1 MIWDTTFII
10 NLLAT
15 HSRIARSEKQIAR
28 FDWLSGH
35 IFTSQ
40 VGKGTRKPNYNNRRP
55 TQGILPRNPDMKI
68 WLMMDS
74 IWEQSD
80 CRRREWAIAK
90 QSSFDDVKNAQICE
104 IAT

>member
-15 HSRIARSEKQIAR
+15 PSRIACSEKQIEG
-28 FDWLSGH
+28 FDRLFGH

-55 TQGILPRNPDMKI
+55 TQGILPRNADMKI

-74 IWEQSD
+74 IWEQK
-80 CRRREWAIAK
+80 WL
-90 QSSFDDVKNAQICE
+90 
-104 IAT
+104 